1 MKFYKVKVKSATAN
15 IDLPNDKE
23 APSGLAF
30 EREANLRPERNCHS
44 LRKYEGESS
53 QVSASQ

>member
-1 MKFYKVKVKSATAN
+1 MKFYKLQVKSAAVN
-15 IDLPNDKE
+15 IDLPNDIE
-23 APSGLAF
+23 APSGLVF

-44 LRKYEGESS
+44 QRRYEGESS

>member
-1 MKFYKVKVKSATAN
+1 MKFYKVQVKSTTVN

-23 APSGLAF
+23 AHSGLVF

-44 LRKYEGESS
+44 QHKYEGESS

>member
-1 MKFYKVKVKSATAN
+1 MKFCKLQVKSDTMN
-15 IDLPNDKE
+15 IDLPNDIE
-23 APSGLAF
+23 AHSGLVF

-44 LRKYEGESS
+44 QRRYEGESS